1 MSEATEATDTTHSEG
16 AREGLVLTERIM
28 GHVIGLLV
36 LVQAT
41 LAGHSEWIAGNID
54 IEIHGVVGNATFT
67 LILVAVVLGVVTQ
80 VGALRLGVLG
90 ALALLAVA
98 QIGLG
103 YMGRSSTAAAAWHV
117 PLGVTIFGV
126 AVYNIV
132 LAREARLR
140 ARSAGS

>member
-1 MSEATEATDTTHSEG
+1 MTEPTDTGNSEG
-16 AREGLVLTERIM
+16 AREGLVLTERIL

-36 LVQAT
+36 LVQAA
-41 LAGHSEWIAGNID
+41 LAGHSEWIAGKID

-67 LILVAVVLGVVTQ
+67 LILGAVVLGVVTQ

-103 YMGRSSTAAAAWHV
+103 YMGRSSSAAAAWHV

-132 LAREARLR
+132 LAREARVR
-140 ARSAGS
+140 ARAAS

>member
-1 MSEATEATDTTHSEG
+1 MSEATESAKEEG
-16 AREGLVLTERIM
+16 SREGLVLTERIL

-36 LVQAT
+36 LVQAA
-41 LAGHSEWIAGNID
+41 LAGHSEWIAGTID

-67 LILVAVVLGVVTQ
+67 LILVAVVLAVVTQ

-103 YMGRSSTAAAAWHV
+103 YMGRSSSAAAAWHV
-117 PLGVTIFGV
+117 PLGVAIFGI

-132 LAREARLR
+132 LAREARMAAR
-140 ARSAGS
+140 ADS